1 MTLEMLF
8 CAIVLFLLF
17 YIIAILIV
25 CTIRNSKIVLKKY
38 QSFASSLAEEM
49 NPRYTPIICEDA
61 QTMID
66 MCRFDEFDTVM
77 KIKIDKETD
86 AILRIILYTYHDNR
100 RDDICYII
108 PESIIQLWKWN
119 WWCTKYNQ
127 EVTEEKKI
135 KQGIE
140 KKLEQCRFDR
150 DGYEP

>member
-1 MTLEMLF
+1 
-8 CAIVLFLLF
+8 
-17 YIIAILIV
+17 
-25 CTIRNSKIVLKKY
+25 
-38 QSFASSLAEEM
+38 M
-49 NPRYTPIICEDA
+49 NPRYIPIICENA

-66 MCRFDEFDTVM
+66 MCRFDEFDTIM

-86 AILRIILYTYHDNR
+86 TVLRLILYTDHSNR

-127 EVTEEKKI
+127 EVTEEEKI
-135 KQGIE
+135 KQSIE

>member
-1 MTLEMLF
+1 MTLEMWF

-25 CTIRNSKIVLKKY
+25 CTIRNSKTVLKKY

-49 NPRYTPIICEDA
+49 NPRYVPIICEDA

-66 MCRFDEFDTVM
+66 MCRFDEFDTII
-77 KIKIDKETD
+77 KIRIDKETD
-86 AILRIILYTYHDNR
+86 TILRIILYTYHDNR

-108 PESIIQLWKWN
+108 PESVIQLWKWN

-127 EVTEEKKI
+127 EITEDERV
-135 KQGIE
+135 KQYIE